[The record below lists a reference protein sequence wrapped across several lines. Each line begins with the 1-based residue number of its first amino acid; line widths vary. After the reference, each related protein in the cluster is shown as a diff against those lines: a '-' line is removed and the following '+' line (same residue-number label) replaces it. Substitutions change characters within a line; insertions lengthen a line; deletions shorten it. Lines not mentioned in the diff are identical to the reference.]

1 MLVLRTR
8 YQLVAFVIISIVAI
22 LYALIRFAGLGQ
34 MFGQSGYTVKLELNE
49 SGGIFTN
56 AEVTYRG
63 FNIGRVGQLRL
74 TKTGLEADLK
84 IDPKAPQVPS
94 DLQAVIANRS
104 AVGEQFVDLRPAGDR
119 GPFLQNGSVI
129 AANKTKTPVSTE
141 QVIGN
146 LDSLAASVPIDSLRT
161 VVDES
166 YNAFS
171 GTGPDL
177 QRLLD
182 TARSFTAT
190 AQQYLPQTVQLLQA
204 GGKVLD
210 TQNAEAANM
219 ASFSKSLNQLTGQ
232 LKASDGDIRKLIDI
246 TPKVADQI
254 SQVLAES
261 GPGLGA
267 LTANLLTTSNL
278 VVTRLN
284 GIEQTLVSYPV
295 MVAGSQTVVP
305 GDGTAHL
312 GLAMNV
318 FNPPPCTKGYMPS
331 SAYRTGTDLTP
342 RDPQSNSYCAEP
354 KGSPI
359 DVRGAQNAPVN
370 GVPVIPSNQDVS
382 ANSGRSAQ
390 QLADDRATTS
400 VPGVVGSPG
409 VTVTSL
415 GQLLG
420 LPF

>member
-1 MLVLRTR
+1 MLVRRTR

-22 LYALIRFAGLGQ
+22 LYTLIRFAGLGQ
-34 MFGQSGYTVKLELNE
+34 VFGQSGYTVKLELNE

-74 TKTGLEADLK
+74 TKTGLEADLN

-104 AVGEQFVDLRPAGDR
+104 AVGEQFVDLRPAGDG

-141 QVIGN
+141 QVIGD
-146 LDSLAASVPIDSLRT
+146 LTSLAASVPIDSLRT

-182 TARSFTAT
+182 TARSFTTT
-190 AQQYLPQTVQLLQA
+190 AQQYLPQTVGLLQA

-210 TQNAEAANM
+210 TQNAEAGNM

-267 LTANLLTTSNL
+267 LTANLLTTSN
-278 VVTRLN
+278 VVSTRLD
-284 GIEQTLVSYPV
+284 GIEQGLVSYPV
-295 MVAGSQTVVP
+295 LAAGSQTVLP

-312 GLAMNV
+312 GLALNV
-318 FNPPPCTKGYMPS
+318 FNPPACTKGYLPY
-331 SAYRTGTDLTP
+331 SAYHTGTDLTP
-342 RDPQSNSYCAEP
+342 RDPKSNSYCAEP

-359 DVRGAQNAPVN
+359 DVRGAQNAPSN
-370 GVPVIPSNQDVS
+370 GVPVVPSNHEVS

-390 QLADDRATTS
+390 ELADDRARSS

-415 GQLLG
+415 SQLLG